1 MKDRFFVYCNES
13 GFELFETL
21 DDAIDAANERI
32 QGYLEDAW
40 SDEVASVCAGKI
52 THRAKMCD
60 QVFPDGEIDE
70 DGIDEAGDYW
80 DPDWDYKCNYKMLP
94 VKSCEPIKNEDISE
108 RELFLCKGVML
119 DLAASDMK
127 DPADGLMEFHFE
139 DENGREGCFD
149 VSIAEYA
156 AKTAAILDSISTNQP
171 APAFSDEDHVY
182 IPRGLIAAACSAID
196 KKRDGEKT
204 IAELRRYTTG
214 DLSRQPAPEVA
225 KLVESL
231 EVAHRFIA
239 NGIELGYIQMP
250 DSDTLDPAHETLP
263 AIEAALAEY
272 RTQGGD
278 V

>member
-1 MKDRFFVYCNES
+1 MKDQFFVYCNES
-13 GFELFETL
+13 GYECFETL
-21 DDAIDAANERI
+21 DDALDAANERI

-40 SDEVASVCAGKI
+40 SDEVTSVCAGKI

-70 DGIDEAGDYW
+70 EGLDESGALW
-80 DPDWDYKCNYKMLP
+80 DPDCEYKCNYKMLP
-94 VKSCEPIKNEDISE
+94 VKKQSPDHLDDAPEVEQKPYAYEYGRDNGDGTFSVVMN
-108 RELFLCKGVML
+108 KGVVKQL
-119 DLAASDMK
+119 GENEYGYCHPGIFASK
-127 DPADGLMEFHFE
+127 EWPVTPLYL
-139 DENGREGCFD
+139 RP
-149 VSIAEYA
+149 
-156 AKTAAILDSISTNQP
+156 QP
-171 APAFSDEDHVY
+171 APD
-182 IPRGLIAAACSAID
+182 
-196 KKRDGEKT
+196 
-204 IAELRRYTTG
+204 
-214 DLSRQPAPEVA
+214 VA
-225 KLVESL
+225 KVVESL